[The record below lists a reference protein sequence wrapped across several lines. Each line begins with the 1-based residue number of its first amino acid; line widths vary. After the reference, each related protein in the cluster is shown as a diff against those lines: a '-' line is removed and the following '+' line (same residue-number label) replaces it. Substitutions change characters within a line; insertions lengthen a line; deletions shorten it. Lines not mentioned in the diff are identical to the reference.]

1 MSDLDAEML
10 EAVLD
15 EMIDAFMDHST
26 TDQLCDML
34 YALRIVRK
42 YRTKLQEK
50 VCT

>member
-15 EMIDAFMDHST
+15 EMIAAFMDHST

-34 YALRIVRK
+34 YALRIVQK

>member
-1 MSDLDAEML
+1 MTDLDAEMI
-10 EAVLD
+10 ETVLD
-15 EMIDAFMDHST
+15 EMIDAFMDRLT